1 MTPSAA
7 DRSPAPLTAFRRRWI
22 VLLVGICAPIALALL
37 IVWLGRNSPATGGVA
52 EGSGATGA
60 SEPPA
65 LTRQVEAAEPPGE
78 APGPTAGPIAEPA
91 QQDLPVLELIE
102 QFDALAAT
110 DDAALACRIVAE
122 LSRCRS
128 LAGWNER
135 SMDREIERLA
145 RQDLDGPALEARSRD
160 LADAIAYNAQAKHQ
174 CEGVTPEQL
183 GRIPHYLLAAARA
196 GHTPSMVQFASGHHL
211 DMATLV
217 ADPQLYAEYRAN
229 AWPLFLRALQAG
241 DAMAA
246 MFWPTILPSGAM
258 QSPLA
263 GLVPDEWQSR
273 GVALALAMRVQRE
286 LAPETP
292 LPEIDEPPSEADLA
306 QADALFDRHYA
317 SPPQL
322 EHWRA
327 MLAQRKRD
335 GERARRIEAQTQLC
349 AIGLD

>member
-1 MTPSAA
+1 MASPTASP
-7 DRSPAPLTAFRRRWI
+7 SPAPRTVRRRRRI
-22 VLLVGICAPIALALL
+22 ALLVGICAPIALAIL
-37 IVWLGRNSPATGGVA
+37 VAWLGRGAPAA
-52 EGSGATGA
+52 PDPADGSGATDA
-60 SEPPA
+60 SDAPLVA
-65 LTRQVEAAEPPGE
+65 GQLEAAETPRE
-78 APGPTAGPIAEPA
+78 APRPAASPTVEPA
-91 QQDLPVLELIE
+91 REDLPVLALIE
-102 QFDALAAT
+102 QFDALAAAK
-110 DDAALACRIVAE
+110 DAALACRIVAE

-135 SMDREIERLA
+135 AMDREIERLA
-145 RQDLDGPALEARSRD
+145 RQDLDEPTLEARSRD

-211 DMATLV
+211 DLATLV
-217 ADPQLYAEYRAN
+217 ADPQLYADYRAH

-258 QSPLA
+258 QSPLG
-263 GLVPDEWQSR
+263 GLVPDEWQTR

-286 LAPETP
+286 LAPEMPT
-292 LPEIDEPPSEADLA
+292 PEIDAPPSEADLA

-317 SPPQL
+317 SSPQL
-322 EHWRA
+322 DQWRA

-349 AIGLD
+349 AVGFD